1 MAGSVNAEP
10 QRAGPNRKVG
20 RRFQLLEGRSGM
32 RIAITGASGNVGT
45 ALLRRL
51 QRARAE
57 RPDTLEIVGIGRRPP
72 NHAAPPYGGVEW
84 HALDIADD
92 DGAPLRAALARA
104 DAVVHLAWLLQPNH
118 NLAALHRTNVT
129 GTANVLRAARE
140 AGVGHVV
147 CASSVGA
154 YARSGKETRRAEDWP
169 ATGIRESH
177 YGRHKAEQE
186 VLLDRFAAEN
196 PAITVARLRPA
207 LTFQAE
213 AGSEIGRYFLGRAL
227 PRLLPQKLRLP
238 IIPLPRGLA
247 FQAVHAD
254 DVADAYWRVLDRR
267 AAGAFNIAAEP
278 VITPVELARIFQA
291 VRWLPI
297 PFGLV
302 RAAVDLSWRLRLQPT
317 DAGWIAM
324 AEGAPVMDTHRARGV
339 LGWEPRTS
347 SVDAIRE
354 VLEGLT
360 AGRGTE
366 GSPPLTPRS

>member
-1 MAGSVNAEP
+1 
-10 QRAGPNRKVG
+10 
-20 RRFQLLEGRSGM
+20 M

-51 QRARAE
+51 QRERAE
-57 RPDTLEIVGIGRRPP
+57 RSDTLELVGIGRRPP
-72 NHAAPPYGGVEW
+72 NHTVAPYDGVEW

-92 DGAPLRAALARA
+92 DDGGLLRAAFAGA
-104 DAVVHLAWLLQPNH
+104 DAVVHLAWILQPNH
-118 NLAALHRTNVT
+118 DLAALHRTNVT

-154 YARSGKETRRAEDWP
+154 YSPSGKEIRRAEDWP

-186 VLLDRFAAEN
+186 ALLDRFAAEN
-196 PAITVARLRPA
+196 PAIAVSRLRPA

-213 AGSEIGRYFLGRAL
+213 AGSEIGRYFLGRVI
-227 PRLLPQKLRLP
+227 PRLLPGKLRLP

-267 AAGAFNIAAEP
+267 APGAFNIAAEP
-278 VITPVELARIFQA
+278 VITPVELGRILHAR
-291 VRWLPI
+291 RWLPI
-297 PFGLV
+297 PFALV

-324 AEGAPVMDTHRARGV
+324 AEGAPVMDTSRARDT
-339 LGWEPRTS
+339 LGWTPRTS

-354 VLEGLT
+354 ILEGLT
-360 AGRGTE
+360 AGRGTA
-366 GSPPLTPRS
+366 GSPPLNPRT

>member
-1 MAGSVNAEP
+1 MLRTSES
-10 QRAGPNRKVG
+10 
-20 RRFQLLEGRSGM
+20 LSEGRAGM

-51 QRARAE
+51 QQVRAE
-57 RPDTLEIVGIGRRPP
+57 RPDTLEIVGISQRPP
-72 NHAAPPYGGVEW
+72 NHGAMPYTGVEW
-84 HALDIADD
+84 HAVDIADD
-92 DGAPLRAALARA
+92 DGGPLRAALAGA
-104 DAVVHLAWLLQPNH
+104 NAVVHLAWILQPNH
-118 NLAALHRTNVT
+118 DLAALHRTNVT

-140 AGVGHVV
+140 AGVGQVV

-154 YARSGKETRRAEDWP
+154 YGRSGKETRRAEDWP
-169 ATGIRESH
+169 ATGIQESH

-186 VLLDRFAAEN
+186 ALLDRFAAEN

-213 AGSEIGRYFLGRAL
+213 AGSEIGRYFLGQVI
-227 PRLLPQKLRLP
+227 PRLLPGKLRLP

-267 AAGAFNIAAEP
+267 AGGAFNIAAEP
-278 VITPVELARIFQA
+278 VVTPVELARIFRA
-291 VRWLPI
+291 VRWLPV
-297 PFGLV
+297 PFALV
-302 RAAVDLSWRLRLQPT
+302 RAVVDLSWRLRLQPT

-324 AEGAPVMDTHRARGV
+324 AEAAPVMGTHRAREV

-354 VLEGLT
+354 VLDGLAAGSGT
-360 AGRGTE
+360 A
-366 GSPPLTPRS
+366 GSPPLSPRSLRR